1 MISEKQAALL
11 AQPNTAVIGV
21 NRAKGAPQLTVVWY
35 AWDGKDFYFTTM
47 KDRAKYMNIKRNPA
61 ISLLVDDSA
70 THTSVTAYGQAE
82 IIGHPIAELTRPII
96 EKYVPEAQREEAL
109 QGVAND
115 PNRVLIVLHPEK
127 IIP

>member
-21 NRAKGAPQLTVVWY
+21 NRAHGAPQLTVVWY
-35 AWDGKDFYFTTM
+35 TWDGKDFYFTTT
-47 KDRAKYMNIKRNPA
+47 KDRAKYVNIKRNPV

-82 IIGHPIAELTRPII
+82 IVEQHIAELARPII
-96 EKYVPEAQREEAL
+96 EKYVPEAQREETL
-109 QGVAND
+109 NSIAND
-115 PNRVLIVLHPEK
+115 PNRVIVVLHPEK